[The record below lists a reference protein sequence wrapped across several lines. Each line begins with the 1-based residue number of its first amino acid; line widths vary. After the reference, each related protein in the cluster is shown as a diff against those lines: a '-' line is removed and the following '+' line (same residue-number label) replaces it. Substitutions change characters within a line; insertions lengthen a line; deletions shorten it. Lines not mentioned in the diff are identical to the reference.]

1 MEDHGITAGKL
12 QQMRMSAVQPSRHTV
27 ACGGWLF
34 VGPSL
39 IQCGPCAA
47 RSAAPPS
54 AAAAAAA
61 AKNSSWLGSREMPLI
76 LAGLGSCLVF
86 AFVRHVAS
94 GPVSQLITLA
104 LWIAA
109 LVLTA
114 RVACRDPGVLP
125 RAWQVTQSPR
135 LSDQQEKLIFDNQTT
150 AGASV
155 CQTCCVVRPVGASH
169 CSCCDACVAG
179 FDHHCFWLGCCIGE
193 RNHPDF
199 VLLLFHGVLCGLWC
213 VLVLENMLSYIPKMT
228 IFLLTE

>member
-1 MEDHGITAGKL
+1 MMDEHGSTARGKL

-39 IQCGPCAA
+39 FQRGPCAA
-47 RSAAPPS
+47 KTAAPPS

-61 AKNSSWLGSREMPLI
+61 SNSKPWLGSREMPLI
-76 LAGLGSCLVF
+76 LAAIGSCLVF
-86 AFVRHVAS
+86 AFVRHVAPA
-94 GPVSQLITLA
+94 PVTQLITLA

-109 LVLTA
+109 LVLTV
-114 RVACRDPGVLP
+114 RVSCRDPGVLP
-125 RAWQVTQSPR
+125 RAWQVTQCPR
-135 LSDQQEKLIFDNQTT
+135 LSDQQEKLIFADQT
-150 AGASV
+150 AASPRASV
-155 CQTCCVVRPVGASH
+155 CLTCCVVRPVGASH

-199 VLLLFHGVLCGLWC
+199 VLLLFQYESTSSQPLPVMPG
-213 VLVLENMLSYIPKMT
+213 SIPT
-228 IFLLTE
+228 DCL